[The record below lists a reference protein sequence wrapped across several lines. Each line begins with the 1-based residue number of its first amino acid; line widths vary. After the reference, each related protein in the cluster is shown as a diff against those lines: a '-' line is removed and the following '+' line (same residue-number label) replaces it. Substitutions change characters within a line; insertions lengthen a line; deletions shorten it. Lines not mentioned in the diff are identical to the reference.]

1 MPISIEQHALQFQ
14 RTTGFQPV
22 SRGTGFEPVG
32 SRTREHRRSRFNK
45 SEAIFVFEQKD
56 RFALAYSIG
65 VPIDV
70 AGYRDHRLEAD
81 ATFCMP
87 RLTPRIAPLQARG
100 CLI

>member
-1 MPISIEQHALQFQ
+1 MKQHV
-14 RTTGFQPV
+14 RSTGFQPV
-22 SRGTGFEPVG
+22 LCGTGFEPVG

-45 SEAIFVFEQKD
+45 SEAIFLFEQKD

-70 AGYRDHRLEAD
+70 AGYRNHRLEAD

-87 RLTPRIAPLQARG
+87 RLRRRLNRFRFG
-100 CLI
+100 DV